1 VGDFKKLKVW
11 QKSHQLAL
19 AVYKS
24 TAGFPAQERYGLTGQ
39 LRRASSSIPA
49 NIAEGCGRGTDNE
62 LGRYIRISLGSAT
75 ELEYHLLLARDLG
88 HLSSTLY
95 DSLNPATLEVQSM
108 LAGLSQR
115 VRRVGSLRARSTQL
129 TANG

>member
-1 VGDFKKLKVW
+1 MGDFKKLKVW

-39 LRRASSSIPA
+39 LRRGSASIPA

-62 LGRYIRISLGSAT
+62 LGRYVRISLGSAT

-88 HLSSTLY
+88 HLSASMYDLLST
-95 DSLNPATLEVQSM
+95 ATLEVQNM
-108 LAGLSQR
+108 LAGLSRR
-115 VRRVGSLRARSTQL
+115 VRRPGKPTVTPHS
-129 TANG
+129 